1 MVRRWSLNLPQKVGQ
16 KDEEKVNEKE
26 RKRRKLEYQSKM
38 SNSQLIR
45 VSEREKK
52 KKE

>member
-1 MVRRWSLNLPQKVGQ
+1 MVRRWSLNLSQKVGQ

-26 RKRRKLEYQSKM
+26 RERRKLEYQSKM

-52 KKE
+52 KE